1 MNNTM
6 TYKGYLARVEFDPRD
21 EIFVGRVLGI
31 EDRISFHGETVAK
44 LRAGFHAAIDHYLAD
59 CTATGRAPQKPY
71 SGRILLRLPPEVHA
85 RAAMMAEARGK
96 SLNQWAAEVLARAN

>member
-85 RAAMMAEARGK
+85 RAAMMAEAHGK